1 MSGVPSDRTLTEV
14 LANLRKEGFTADVIV
29 REDGQLCCRGCEHCV
44 APEDMDLLAM
54 RRIEGAS
61 DPGDEAAVL
70 GLRCAGCGELGV
82 AIVRYGPE
90 AGPGDEAVLH
100 AVVDRRMPG

>member
-1 MSGVPSDRTLTEV
+1 MLSGLD
-14 LANLRKEGFTADVIV
+14 GFAADVIV
-29 REDGQLCCRGCEHCV
+29 HEDGQLCCRGCEHCV
-44 APEDMDLLAM
+44 APEDMDLLAI

-70 GLRCAGCGELGV
+70 GLRCAGCGDLGV

-90 AGPGDEAVLH
+90 AGPGDEAVLK
-100 AVVDRRMPG
+100 AVADRRATG